1 VSSAINASLRGGSAT
16 TPSLPSATTR
26 PATPAPAPAPAPV
39 SPCAGDSSSDDPSD
53 DACGA

>member
-1 VSSAINASLRGGSAT
+1 VSSAINASLRSGSAT
-16 TPSLPSATTR
+16 TPSLPSAGTR

-39 SPCAGDSSSDDPSD
+39 CPCAGDSSSDDPSD